1 MSEKRRILITGASRG
16 LGKAVA
22 EHLLAHGDEVTGCSR
37 GDATIAHAGYAHV
50 QADVTQEADVQR
62 VMLQV
67 RGRWGGLDVL
77 INNAGVGRMIPF
89 ALTPLETA
97 RRVMETNYLGT
108 FLTSHG
114 AIRLLRKSN
123 AARIVN
129 FTSVAVPLR
138 LEGEAVYA
146 AAKSAVETLTRIL
159 AKELGPM
166 GITCNAIGPTPI
178 RTDLIKNVPEASLQA
193 LIDRQAIRHW
203 AEPADVANVID
214 FFLRPESRM
223 ITGQI
228 IYLGGLG

>member
-1 MSEKRRILITGASRG
+1 VSEPRRILITGASRG
-16 LGKAVA
+16 LGRALA
-22 EHLLAHGDEVTGCSR
+22 EHFLALGDEVSGCAR
-37 GDATIAHAGYAHV
+37 GGGTIEHAAYAHV

-62 VMLQV
+62 VMTQI
-67 RGRWGGLDVL
+67 RSRWGGLDVL

-108 FLTSHG
+108 FLAAHG
-114 AIRLLRKSN
+114 AIRLLRRSP
-123 AARIVN
+123 APRIVN

-193 LIDRQAIRHW
+193 LIDRQAIREW
-203 AEPADVANVID
+203 AEPADVANVIE

-228 IYLGGLG
+228 LYLGGIG